1 MMYSSHDTQVGV
13 LWEWLNFTTFQFDS
27 IPYASFLQMELYED
41 KNCHSVQS
49 DPSKCFSVLFNAN
62 GKDLK
67 YDIDGCRNKSMCP
80 YPLVRQYLQKISY
93 NQEGFTKKIKQL
105 CDTPFTSPDS
115 GKPVAKRDRM
125 HKKIKDKKKSKVQE
139 ESAPVPHS
147 QKPQKVVDKKA
158 DKKK

>member
-1 MMYSSHDTQVGV
+1 MYSSHDTQVGV
-13 LWEWLNFTTFQFDS
+13 LWEWLNFTSFQFDS

-41 KNCHSVQS
+41 KNCSAQS
-49 DPSKCFSVLFNAN
+49 DPTKCFSVLFNAN

-105 CDTPFTSPDS
+105 CDTPFKSPEGS
-115 GKPVAKRDRM
+115 KPITKRDRM
-125 HKKIKDKKKSKVQE
+125 HKKLKDKKKIKVLQE
-139 ESAPVPHS
+139 NSPVPQS
-147 QKPQKVVDKKA
+147 SKPQKVDKKTE
-158 DKKK
+158 KKI